1 MGEVP
6 CVRWIRSQDSSRRST
21 ATAAAALRQVLT
33 WGDDDES
40 GATSRSSERTT
51 ASQWMASRSLRGSG
65 RNSGQRSTATA
76 AAALTWGRRR
86 RETDRELG
94 ERKPLVRHRVRRGG
108 GVVGGITAEGETGTA
123 RRHGA
128 RAARASSRT
137 APRLDH
143 PRAAL
148 LLAPACRSLP
158 PALIHQDLHRAARAW
173 PSPRRRAAARGGG
186 HPRRGG
192 TGAGGAV
199 PRRDDTRVE
208 VAETRRDEGVTAMG
222 LGARPGEEA
231 TARVWGA
238 AGSDR

>member
-1 MGEVP
+1 MLMKLQRSGRQGPMGEVP

-94 ERKPLVRHRVRRGG
+94 ERKPLVHHRVRRGG
-108 GVVGGITAEGETGTA
+108 CGVVGGITAEGETGTA
-123 RRHGA
+123 CRHGA
-128 RAARASSRT
+128 RAARASGRT
-137 APRLDH
+137 TPHLDH
-143 PRAAL
+143 L
-148 LLAPACRSLP
+148 
-158 PALIHQDLHRAARAW
+158 RAARC
-173 PSPRRRAAARGGG
+173 PSR
-186 HPRRGG
+186 
-192 TGAGGAV
+192 
-199 PRRDDTRVE
+199 
-208 VAETRRDEGVTAMG
+208 
-222 LGARPGEEA
+222 
-231 TARVWGA
+231 
-238 AGSDR
+238 

>member
-1 MGEVP
+1 MDGFP
-6 CVRWIRSQDSSRRST
+6 LITWIGSQLGPAVDGNSGGST
-21 ATAAAALRQVLT
+21 DL
-33 WGDDDES
+33 GP
-40 GATSRSSERTT
+40 T
-51 ASQWMASRSLRGSG
+51 ASGNGSRAGGKKTACAPPGAKGGWSG
-65 RNSGQRSTATA
+65 
-76 AAALTWGRRR
+76 GRYY
-86 RETDRELG
+86 
-94 ERKPLVRHRVRRGG
+94 RRGG
-108 GVVGGITAEGETGTA
+108 NRDGSPS
-123 RRHGA
+123 R
-128 RAARASSRT
+128 RASSQGEQPDGAAR
-137 APRLDH
+137 PHLDH
-143 PRAAL
+143 LRAAL

-158 PALIHQDLHRAARAW
+158 PALSRQDPHRAARAW

-238 AGSDR
+238 GGGGRGPPSWVPAEEATARIWEVAAGFDR

>member
-1 MGEVP
+1 MDGFP
-6 CVRWIRSQDSSRRST
+6 LITWIGSQLGPAVDGNSGGST
-21 ATAAAALRQVLT
+21 DL
-33 WGDDDES
+33 GP
-40 GATSRSSERTT
+40 T
-51 ASQWMASRSLRGSG
+51 ASGNGSRAGG
-65 RNSGQRSTATA
+65 KKTACA
-76 AAALTWGRRR
+76 PPGA
-86 RETDRELG
+86 
-94 ERKPLVRHRVRRGG
+94 KGG
-108 GVVGGITAEGETGTA
+108 GGGVGGITAEGETGTA

-158 PALIHQDLHRAARAW
+158 PALSRQDPHRAARAW

-186 HPRRGG
+186 HPRRGS

-238 AGSDR
+238 CGGGRGPPSWVPAEEATARIWEAAAGFDR

>member
-1 MGEVP
+1 MLMKLQRSGRQGPMGEVP

-21 ATAAAALRQVLT
+21 ATAAAALQQVLT

-94 ERKPLVRHRVRRGG
+94 ERKPLVRHQVRRGG
-108 GVVGGITAEGETGTA
+108 GGRYYRRGETGTA

-128 RAARASSRT
+128 RATRASSRT

-158 PALIHQDLHRAARAW
+158 PALSRQDPHRSAKFW
-173 PSPRRRAAARGGG
+173 PS
-186 HPRRGG
+186 
-192 TGAGGAV
+192 
-199 PRRDDTRVE
+199 
-208 VAETRRDEGVTAMG
+208 G
-222 LGARPGEEA
+222 LR
-231 TARVWGA
+231 
-238 AGSDR
+238 SDSPTTLACGKG

>member
-1 MGEVP
+1 MDGFP
-6 CVRWIRSQDSSRRST
+6 LITWIGSQLGPAVDGNSGGST
-21 ATAAAALRQVLT
+21 DL
-33 WGDDDES
+33 GP
-40 GATSRSSERTT
+40 T
-51 ASQWMASRSLRGSG
+51 ASGNGSRAGG
-65 RNSGQRSTATA
+65 KKTACA
-76 AAALTWGRRR
+76 PPGAKG
-86 RETDRELG
+86 
-94 ERKPLVRHRVRRGG
+94 GG

-143 PRAAL
+143 PCAAL
-148 LLAPACRSLP
+148 LLAPACHSLP
-158 PALIHQDLHRAARAW
+158 PALSRQDPHRAARAW

-238 AGSDR
+238 GGGRRGPPSWVPAEEATARIWEAAAGFDR